1 MQADVAIVG
10 AGPAGIAA
18 AVAAAEAGASVVV
31 IDEYNKPGGQFFKR
45 SGEGFSVARQR
56 RTREHE
62 RGEALRAKLVHPR
75 IRVLSRALA
84 WGRLDGV
91 LMIYHD
97 GRSEAV
103 HAKSLVIATGA
114 HDRPV
119 AFPGWTLPGVMT
131 AGAAQTIAKTQ
142 WVKPARRMLLA
153 GAGPFLLPV
162 SQSLLRADVSIAA
175 LVEMTRPLDW
185 LPHGAALWRQWPRF
199 AEVYDYKRE
208 LHRSCVPTIYGHK
221 VVRALGK
228 DKVEAAVIAQV
239 DQEWRAV
246 PGTER
251 TLEVDG
257 IAVGYGFLPNIELAV
272 SCGCALRYDAHARAW
287 FVRCSDDMATSVPG
301 IFVAGEVN
309 AIAGASVAL
318 VEGEIAGEAA
328 ARHAG
333 VVGAEA
339 NAERRRALSRQRVH
353 LYRLADAL
361 NVLFGPRPGLWD
373 YLGGDITICRC
384 EEVDAGEI
392 AACIDDGCSSLK
404 AVKDWTRAG
413 MGLCQGRMC
422 RGMIGE
428 MVAMRRSVDLKSI
441 PYPRVRPPIKPV
453 PISALLESEE
463 TTT

>member
-1 MQADVAIVG
+1 MQTDVAVVG
-10 AGPAGIAA
+10 AGPAGMAA

-31 IDEYNKPGGQFFKR
+31 IDEYNTPGGQFFKR
-45 SGEGFSVARQR
+45 TGEGFSVARQR

-62 RGEALRAKLVHPR
+62 RGEALRAKLAHPR
-75 IRVLSRALA
+75 IRTLSRALA
-84 WGRLDGV
+84 WGRVDGA

-97 GRSEAV
+97 GGSKAV
-103 HAKSLVIATGA
+103 DAKSLVIATGA

-131 AGAAQTIAKTQ
+131 AGGAQTIAKTQ
-142 WVKPARRMLLA
+142 WVKPAQRVLLA

-162 SQSLLRADVSIAA
+162 SQSLLRADVAIAA

-185 LPHGAALWRQWPRF
+185 LPHSTALWGQWPRF
-199 AEVYDYKRE
+199 AEVFDYKRD
-208 LHRSCVPTIYGHK
+208 LHRYGVPTIYGHK
-221 VVRALGK
+221 IVRALGT

-239 DQEWRAV
+239 DQEWHAIA
-246 PGTER
+246 GTER
-251 TLEVDG
+251 TIEVDG
-257 IAVGYGFLPNIELAV
+257 IAIGYGFLPNIELAV

-287 FVRCSDDMATSVPG
+287 FVECGDDMATSVAG
-301 IFVAGEVN
+301 IFVAGEVT

-318 VEGEIAGEAA
+318 VEGEIAGAAA

-333 VVGAEA
+333 VVGPDAST
-339 NAERRRALSRQRVH
+339 ERRQALSRQRSQ

-373 YLGGDITICRC
+373 YLEDDMTICRC
-384 EEVDAGEI
+384 EEVTAREI
-392 AACIDDGCSSLK
+392 AACVDDGCSSLK

-422 RGMIGE
+422 RSMISE
-428 MVAMRRSVDLKSI
+428 MIAKRRTVELASV

-453 PISALLESEE
+453 PISALLKDEE